1 MRKMSNMSNNKE
13 PVKVRLSVGDMT
25 VEIETTL
32 ENVEEAV
39 RRSVLGI
46 QQAKAP
52 QTTQAK
58 RLERRTTTCLD
69 LLERL
74 VEEEWFSTPRSLSE
88 VVGELARRGYHYDPT
103 AVAHGLL
110 DLVRRE
116 ALIRE
121 GKPKRYVYRAAKP
134 QERTAG
140 EAAEKSGEIGGEATP
155 LGQAS

>member
-13 PVKVRLSVGDMT
+13 QVKVKLTVEDMT

-39 RRSVLGI
+39 RRAVLGL
-46 QQAKAP
+46 QRARVTQP
-52 QTTQAK
+52 TQAK
-58 RLERRTTTCLD
+58 KLERRTTTCLD

-74 VEEEWFSTPRSLSE
+74 VEEGWFSMPRSLSE
-88 VVGELARRGYHYDPT
+88 VVGELARRGYNYDPT
-103 AVAHGLL
+103 AVAHGLV

-116 ALIRE
+116 VLIRE
-121 GKPKRYVYRAAKP
+121 GKPKRYVYRASKP
-134 QERTAG
+134 PERTAG
-140 EAAEKSGEIGGEATP
+140 EAAEGSGEFEGGATP